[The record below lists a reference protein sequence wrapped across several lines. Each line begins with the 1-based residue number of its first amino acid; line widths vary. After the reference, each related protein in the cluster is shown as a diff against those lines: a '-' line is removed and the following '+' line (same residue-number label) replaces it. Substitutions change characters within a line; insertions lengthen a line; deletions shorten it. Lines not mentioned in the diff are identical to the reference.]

1 MLLVLAVCTGNP
13 AQPDNGSFDCP
24 SPALPG
30 SVCNATCTTGYA
42 GTPSATCQPDGT
54 YSAVTGACELIGESR
69 SEFDINNSSDKT
81 MRSRESVPA
90 VLSCAWLAP
99 AFPCILCTPPQLVA
113 LTKVMHLLLLLA
125 VCKGN
130 PQAVGANFAC
140 PDAALPGT
148 MCNATCDA
156 GCEPAISG
164 APLATCQPNGTY
176 AVTGSCRLIGRF
188 CKHWHVD
195 ITPNVDRAFATLKGF
210 TAALRELCCH
220 VVTKCTSPGWLGAC
234 LPARPSCRIAP
245 NHNPFHSRSVLP
257 LLLLRWLLL
266 LLLVLAVCTG
276 NPPNPADGTLQLPQL
291 RTPWQRVQRHMQ
303 CRLWGHAFCHLPAKW
318 DLQ

>member
-113 LTKVMHLLLLLA
+113 LTKVLHLLLLLA

-130 PQAVGANFAC
+130 PQAVGAIFSC

-188 CKHWHVD
+188 CRHWHVD
-195 ITPNVDRAFATLKGF
+195 ITPNVDTAYCSSERTLLSCCRHVEVAWVAGRLLACPLACQIAPQGPQPFPLTQSAAFA
-210 TAALRELCCH
+210 AAT
-220 VVTKCTSPGWLGAC
+220 VVAAVAGAC
-234 LPARPSCRIAP
+234 
-245 NHNPFHSRSVLP
+245 SVHRQP
-257 LLLLRWLLL
+257 TKP
-266 LLLVLAVCTG
+266 C
-276 NPPNPADGTLQLPQL
+276 
-291 RTPWQRVQRHMQ
+291 
-303 CRLWGHAFCHLPAKW
+303 
-318 DLQ
+318 